1 MNTMQLIEHAV
12 LDAMGMLDDHESE
25 AFNAALEA
33 SPASVRER
41 VIAEQARLAD
51 LQGLLPEASPDP
63 QLRERVIVAV
73 REAMLADA
81 VAKAAEAEV
90 EGEGDQP
97 LSIRKSQGIHRGW
110 RVGAIGGIAAA
121 MAFGVAFWQ
130 STVRVNDLE
139 ERFDDGLALQ
149 GAINAYGAESRDV
162 LLRPHL
168 VDNIR
173 FTPFNPA
180 SQVEITLQYLEEK
193 AVGFLNCGGLAT
205 TETVQYAL
213 VELDAN
219 NQIGRTISQFATTSS
234 QLTTQR
240 LENLALQSGMRLAL
254 VSVSLVD
261 GTKQLMATTTI
272 NI

>member
-51 LQGLLPEASPDP
+51 LQGLLPEVSPDP
-63 QLRERVIVAV
+63 QLREKVIIAV

-81 VAKAAEAEV
+81 VAKAAESE
-90 EGEGDQP
+90 EDDQP

-110 RVGAIGGIAAA
+110 RVGAIAGIAAA

-130 STVRVNDLE
+130 STLRYGDLE
-139 ERFDDGLALQ
+139 ERFVSNLALQ

-168 VDNIR
+168 VDSIR
-173 FTPFNPA
+173 FA
-180 SQVEITLQYLEEK
+180 SSQPDSAVEITLQYLEEK
-193 AVGFLNCGGLAT
+193 GVGFLNCGGLAT
-205 TETVQYAL
+205 TDTVQYAL
-213 VELDAN
+213 VELDTNDRSGARSASSRRRAAN
-219 NQIGRTISQFATTSS
+219 
-234 QLTTQR
+234 
-240 LENLALQSGMRLAL
+240 
-254 VSVSLVD
+254 
-261 GTKQLMATTTI
+261 
-272 NI
+272 